1 MSVGKPTTAA
11 VVSGATA
18 AALEWS
24 EVRALVAELA
34 ATDLGRERATGLEP
48 AAGSDELARRR
59 GRLAEAARLLPD
71 GRLVPSFEL
80 PLGELLERLDTGR
93 PPLAGGDLVRLGGLV
108 AASERAVGRIG
119 AAAAEEGCPELAAL
133 AEPLAD
139 LSALRREIE
148 TKLDRRGD
156 VREDASSELVS
167 LRRRIRSVRDELYR
181 ELGGFVAEH
190 ADSLGDETIP
200 LRGGRLVVVLDS
212 GARGRVPGLVHGRSG
227 TGKSFY
233 FEPLGVVERNNTLQQ
248 ATEDEEAERRRILAE
263 LVRAARRALPDLARH
278 AAFVGELD
286 LLQAAHRF
294 GELAAGRP
302 ADVAPAGEL
311 VLVAA
316 RHPLLDPRL
325 AELRA
330 AALGQPGHE
339 SEVVPLDLELSPESR
354 ALVVTGP
361 NAGGKTV
368 ALKTAGLVALMAQ
381 SGLPVPAGAGTRLPV
396 LAHLVATV
404 GDEQDLLTDRSTFSG
419 RLLRL
424 DEAWHAAGPDSL
436 VLLDEL
442 GSGTDPE
449 EGAALGIALL
459 EGLVERGTLAVVT
472 THLTQLAAAATET
485 DGASCA
491 AMEFSAATG
500 EPTFRLLP
508 GPPGASEALAL
519 ARRLGLPAEWLDR
532 AEARL
537 GTGHRDLQRLLAEVE
552 EVRRELAEARDR
564 AAAEAADAEKL
575 RRRLEEREAELAE
588 ERRTVGK
595 RLRAELEEFR
605 RATRERLAEEAERI
619 RREVDERGR
628 RKGLAAEATERLFE
642 SAPEVPEETVEP
654 KAGPLVVGG
663 TVRHRALGWEGTLEK
678 LDRGR
683 AQVSVRG
690 KRVRCTADELTPAG
704 GGDGSP
710 ETAPTP
716 RRRRDARVSYD
727 LAGTDG
733 DGAPDVPAE
742 LHLLGRRVEPA
753 LTELDDYLDRALLSA
768 RPEVRVV
775 HGHGTGRLRDAVREH
790 LRTHPAVAAQRPGK
804 RDEGGDGATVVTL
817 REGG

>member
-1 MSVGKPTTAA
+1 MIASG
-11 VVSGATA
+11 VVSDATA

-34 ATDLGRERATGLEP
+34 ATDLGRERALGLGP
-48 AAGSDELARRR
+48 AASREELERRR
-59 GRLAEAARLLPD
+59 GRFSEAARLLPD
-71 GRLVPSFEL
+71 GRLVPSFEQ
-80 PLGELLERLDTGR
+80 PVGELLERLETGR
-93 PPLAGGDLVRLGGLV
+93 PPLAGGDLVRLAGLL
-108 AASERAVGRIG
+108 AASERA
-119 AAAAEEGCPELAAL
+119 AARVARARGDAGGNEEGCPELAAL

-148 TKLDRRGD
+148 TRLDRRGD
-156 VREDASSELVS
+156 VREDASPELVS

-181 ELGGFVAEH
+181 ELGGFVSEH
-190 ADSLGDETIP
+190 AESLGDETIP
-200 LRGGRLVVVLDS
+200 MRGGRLVVVLDA

-248 ATEDEEAERRRILAE
+248 ATEDEDAERRRILAG

-294 GELAAGRP
+294 GELAGGRL

-330 AALGQPGHE
+330 AALGRPGHQG
-339 SEVVPLDLELSPESR
+339 EVVPLDLALSPEAR

-368 ALKTAGLVALMAQ
+368 ALKTAGLTALMAQ

-396 LAHLVATV
+396 LSRLVATV

-424 DEAWHAAGPDSL
+424 EEAWHAAGPDSL

-459 EGLVERGTLAVVT
+459 EGLVARGALSVIT

-491 AMEFSAATG
+491 AMEFSAPTG

-537 GTGHRDLQRLLAEVE
+537 GTGHRELQRLLAEVE
-552 EVRRELAEARDR
+552 EVRRELARARDR
-564 AAAEAADAEKL
+564 AEAEAADAEKL

-595 RLRAELEEFR
+595 RLRSELEEFR
-605 RATRERLAEEAERI
+605 RETRERLAEETERI
-619 RREVDERGR
+619 RREVEDRGR
-628 RKGLAAEATERLFE
+628 RKGLAAEATARLFE
-642 SAPEVPEETVEP
+642 SAPEVPEETVEEA
-654 KAGPLVVGG
+654 AGPLVVGE
-663 TVRHRALGWEGTLEK
+663 TVRHRALGWEGSLEK

-683 AQVSVRG
+683 AEVAVRG
-690 KRVRCTADELTPAG
+690 KRVRCKADELTPAG
-704 GGDGSP
+704 
-710 ETAPTP
+710 APDAPAPAATP
-716 RRRRDARVSYD
+716 RGRRDARVSYD
-727 LAGTDG
+727 LAGG
-733 DGAPDVPAE
+733 GGAPDVAAE

-753 LTELDDYLDRALLSA
+753 LAELDGYLDRALLSA

-790 LRTHPAVAAQRPGK
+790 LRAHPAVAAQRPGA

-817 REGG
+817 RGGG

>member
-1 MSVGKPTTAA
+1 LSITGAI
-11 VVSGATA
+11 SDATA
-18 AALEWS
+18 AALEWPA
-24 EVRALVAELA
+24 VRALVAELA
-34 ATDLGRERATGLEP
+34 ATDLGRERAVGLAP
-48 AAGSDELARRR
+48 AEDREELERRR
-59 GRLAEAARLLPD
+59 GRFAEAARLLPD
-71 GRLVPSFEL
+71 GRLVPSFEQ
-80 PLGELLERLDTGR
+80 PVGELLERLETGR
-93 PPLAGGDLVRLGGLV
+93 PPLAGADLVRLAGLL
-108 AASERAVGRIG
+108 AASERAQARIAQAG
-119 AAAAEEGCPELAAL
+119 GTGGSEEGTACPELAAL
-133 AEPLAD
+133 AAPLAD

-148 TKLDRRGD
+148 SKLDRRGD
-156 VREDASSELVS
+156 VREDASPELVS

-181 ELGGFVAEH
+181 ELGGFVVEH
-190 ADSLGDETIP
+190 AESLGDETIP
-200 LRGGRLVVVLDS
+200 MRGGRLVVVLDS

-227 TGKSFY
+227 TGRSFY

-248 ATEDEEAERRRILAE
+248 ATEDEDAERRRILAE
-263 LVRAARRALPDLARH
+263 LVRAARRALPELARH
-278 AAFVGELD
+278 AAFAGELD

-294 GELAAGRP
+294 GELAGGRP
-302 ADVAPAGEL
+302 AEVAPAGEL
-311 VLVAA
+311 ELVGA

-339 SEVVPLDLELSPESR
+339 GEVVPLDLTLSPATR

-368 ALKTAGLVALMAQ
+368 ALKTAGLIALMAQ

-396 LAHLVATV
+396 LSRLVATV

-424 DEAWHAAGPDSL
+424 EEAWHAAGPDSL

-459 EGLVERGTLAVVT
+459 EGLVARGALTVIT
-472 THLTQLAAAATET
+472 THLTQLAAAAIETE
-485 DGASCA
+485 GAACA

-537 GTGHRDLQRLLAEVE
+537 GAGHRELQRLLAEVD
-552 EVRRELAEARDR
+552 EVRRELADARDR
-564 AAAEAADAEKL
+564 AAAEAADAGKL

-595 RLRAELEEFR
+595 RLQAELEAFR
-605 RATRERLAEEAERI
+605 LETRERLAAEAERI
-619 RREVDERGR
+619 RREVEERGR
-628 RKGLAAEATERLFE
+628 RKGLAAEATARLFE
-642 SAPEVPEETVEP
+642 SAPQVPEETVEERG
-654 KAGPLVVGG
+654 GPLVVGEP
-663 TVRHRALGWEGTLEK
+663 VRHRALGWEGKLEK

-683 AQVSVRG
+683 AEVAVRG
-690 KRVRCTADELTPAG
+690 KRVRCKADALTPAG
-704 GGDGSP
+704 G
-710 ETAPTP
+710 EAAKAAATP
-716 RRRRDARVSYD
+716 RRRRDAKVSYD
-727 LAGTDG
+727 LAAGDG
-733 DGAPDVPAE
+733 GGAPDVPAE
-742 LHLLGRRVEPA
+742 LHLLGQRVEPA
-753 LTELDDYLDRALLSA
+753 LAALDDYLDRALLSA
-768 RPEVRVV
+768 RPDVRVV

-790 LRTHPAVAAQRPGK
+790 LRSHPAVAGQRPGAPN
-804 RDEGGDGATVVTL
+804 EGGDGATVVTL
-817 REGG
+817 RGGGG

>member
-1 MSVGKPTTAA
+1 MSPA
-11 VVSGATA
+11 VISEATA

-34 ATDLGRERATGLEP
+34 STDLGRERALGLEP
-48 AAGSDELARRR
+48 AVGGEALERRR
-59 GRLAEAARLLPD
+59 GRFSEVARLLPD
-71 GRLVPSFEL
+71 GRLVPSFEQ
-80 PLGELLERLDTGR
+80 PLGELLERLETGR
-93 PPLAGGDLVRLGGLV
+93 PPLAGGDLVRLAALL
-108 AASERAVGRIG
+108 AASERAVGRIAQG
-119 AAAAEEGCPELAAL
+119 REAAGSAEESVESLPELSIL

-148 TKLDRRGD
+148 TRLDRRGD
-156 VREDASSELVS
+156 VREDASPELVS

-181 ELGGFVAEH
+181 ELGGFVAQN

-200 LRGGRLVVVLDS
+200 MRGGRLVVVLDS
-212 GARGRVPGLVHGRSG
+212 GARGRVPGLVHGRSA

-233 FEPLGVVERNNTLQQ
+233 FEPLGVVESNNTLQQ
-248 ATEDEEAERRRILAE
+248 SSEDEEAERQRILAE
-263 LVRAARRALPDLARH
+263 LVRAARRALPDLASH

-294 GELAAGRP
+294 GELADGRL

-311 VLVAA
+311 VLVGA

-325 AELRA
+325 AELRD

-339 SEVVPLDLELSPESR
+339 GQVVPLDLTLSPEAG

-368 ALKTAGLVALMAQ
+368 ALKTAGLTALMAQ
-381 SGLPVPAGAGTRLPV
+381 SGLPVPAAAGTRLPV
-396 LAHLVATV
+396 LARLVATV

-424 DEAWHAAGPDSL
+424 AEAWHAAGPDSL

-459 EGLVERGTLAVVT
+459 EGLVGRGALTLIT

-485 DGASCA
+485 EGASCA

-500 EPTFRLLP
+500 QPTFRLLP
-508 GPPGASEALAL
+508 GPPGASEALSL

-532 AEARL
+532 AEALL
-537 GTGHRDLQRLLAEVE
+537 GTGHRELQRLLTEVE

-564 AAAEAADAEKL
+564 AEAEAGDAEKL
-575 RRRLEEREAELAE
+575 RRRLEEREAELAD

-595 RLRAELEEFR
+595 RLRAELEAFR
-605 RATRERLAEEAERI
+605 VETRDRLAEEVARI
-619 RREVDERGR
+619 RREVEERGR
-628 RKGLAAEATERLFE
+628 RKGLAAEATARLFE
-642 SAPEVPEETVEP
+642 SAPPVPEETVEE
-654 KAGPLVVGG
+654 KGGPLVVGAA
-663 TVRHRALGWEGTLEK
+663 VRHRALGWEGTLEK

-683 AQVSVRG
+683 AVVGVRG
-690 KRVRCTADELTPAG
+690 KRVRCKAGELTPAG
-704 GGDGSP
+704 GPS
-710 ETAPTP
+710 EAPSVSTP
-716 RRRRDARVSYD
+716 HRRRDAKVSYD
-727 LAGTDG
+727 LAGG
-733 DGAPDVPAE
+733 DGATDVPAE
-742 LHLLGRRVEPA
+742 LHLIGKRVEPA
-753 LTELDDYLDRALLSA
+753 LSELDDYLDHALLSA

-790 LRTHPAVAAQRPGK
+790 LRAHPAVASQRPGARK
-804 RDEGGDGATVVTL
+804 EGGDGATVVVL
-817 REGG
+817 RGGA